1 MDAEAGVSLL
11 EYALEQEENRQIFE
25 RWVQGAQY
33 SVSFEDFKNSL
44 KKPLPRKTEDILQDV
59 ENILHCFEKER

>member
-1 MDAEAGVSLL
+1 MSLL